1 MDELVQ
7 ALSSCA
13 SRGIHGILSM
23 IRSLLTG
30 VFFFFSFFLKI
41 FFLI

>member
-7 ALSSCA
+7 VLSSCA
-13 SRGIHGILSM
+13 SRGIRGILSM

-30 VFFFFSFFLKI
+30 VFFFFFLFLKD
-41 FFLI
+41 FFF